1 WEISRPIRPARHK
14 EQLDEYSIEC
24 HERVLRLA
32 ENRARIH
39 VGHSAHVLVDATRIV
54 GEPFDLRCAAGGRWS
69 RSVRLLSQLDCG
81 YLGKAA
87 AAQSGATSSAIRHG
101 GRSND
106 AYRYRRECVL
116 LSRRAAQR
124 APRPQ
129 HSVLEVAACVRCHH
143 RACESVHPAR
153 NFATADLCDHR
164 RHAVAHAA
172 AEQRR
177 TAGERSE
184 CRHLVDE
191 VIVFAHVMAA
201 AVPRSH
207 GPCALARTNLLLAAA
222 RIRMAAPGDISMGG
236 LAAGSDCRGRAD
248 CFPHLAFRCHGGVPI
263 DGRRTHCRLDIT
275 RYVPNRP
282 NDTYRPGSFPEQPGS
297 VDRPGTR
304 RGLPGSRLSRAGF
317 TYPCLRVG
325 GSVNRCRVVSSS
337 FNLMILD
344 LNRFAFPTPT

>member
-1 WEISRPIRPARHK
+1 TRPARHK

-32 ENRARIH
+32 ENRTRIH

-129 HSVLEVAACVRCHH
+129 HSVLEVAAGVRCHH
-143 RACESVHPAR
+143 RACESVHSAR
-153 NFATADLCDHR
+153 HLPLLTFAITVAMQWLMLLLSS
-164 RHAVAHAA
+164 AVLLASGLSVATLWTKLSFLRMSLLLLYHVLTAHA
-172 AEQRR
+172 
-177 TAGERSE
+177 
-184 CRHLVDE
+184 LW
-191 VIVFAHVMAA
+191 
-201 AVPRSH
+201 P
-207 GPCALARTNLLLAAA
+207 
-222 RIRMAAPGDISMGG
+222 API
-236 LAAGSDCRGRAD
+236 
-248 CFPHLAFRCHGGVPI
+248 
-263 DGRRTHCRLDIT
+263 
-275 RYVPNRP
+275 Y
-282 NDTYRPGSFPEQPGS
+282 
-297 VDRPGTR
+297 
-304 RGLPGSRLSRAGF
+304 
-317 TYPCLRVG
+317 
-325 GSVNRCRVVSSS
+325 
-337 FNLMILD
+337 
-344 LNRFAFPTPT
+344 